1 MPQTG
6 YISACFAQA
15 TNFSNFSYQI
25 QMTII
30 KGDQGGIVF
39 RADPSKGSF
48 YYFHISTSGAYAL
61 ETYSNY
67 NPSRSEPLI
76 QGTSPTIKTG
86 LNQTNLITVVA
97 NGSSLKFFVNMQQ
110 IASVSDGTYN
120 GGKIGVIA
128 EDISNPTEVVFRN
141 VVVWPL

>member
-1 MPQTG
+1 
-6 YISACFAQA
+6 
-15 TNFSNFSYQI
+15 
-25 QMTII
+25 MTII

-39 RADPSKGSF
+39 RANTNKGSF
-48 YYFHISTSGAYAL
+48 YYFHISTSGTYAL

-67 NPSRSEPLI
+67 NPTKPQPLI
-76 QGTSPTIKTG
+76 QGKDPAIKTG

-120 GGKIGVIA
+120 GGKIGVIG
-128 EDISNPTEVVFRN
+128 EDIRNPTEVVFRN